1 MENLCIVSNFAPLYR
16 EPIFKLIDAKWECD
30 WYFGHNTTDIKSI
43 SPDTLKRMT
52 YVNNRHLAGIM
63 GWQDG
68 IGRLI
73 RDKRYDR
80 YLMLGEPMVLS
91 TWWNLI
97 QRRLFYPQKRIYLW
111 SHGWYGREGL
121 LKKWIKRVFFGLA
134 DHVFT
139 YGEYAKQVAI
149 RQGFDVDKITPI
161 HNSLNHLKQV
171 GLRKKLSK
179 TDIYTSHFGNN
190 NPTLIF
196 IGRLT
201 HVKRIDQLLDAMSRL
216 NKQGEKYNLI
226 LIGTGEAHNE
236 LDLKAKQ
243 LGIENQVWF
252 YGACYDDNQNAQLI
266 FDADLCVAPGNV
278 GLTAMH
284 TMVFGTPVLTH
295 NDFPWQMPEFE
306 AIRPGETGAFFHR
319 GDVSAIAQ
327 GIHNWFV
334 CHTDREAVRQA
345 CYNEIDTRWTPKYQ
359 IEILSTII
367 K

>member
-1 MENLCIVSNFAPLYR
+1 MGKLCIVYNFAQLYR

-30 WYFGHNTTDIKSI
+30 WYFGHNTTDIKGMPPNALKSI
-43 SPDTLKRMT
+43 T
-52 YVNNRHLAGIM
+52 YVNNRHIAGPLE
-63 GWQDG
+63 WQKG

-97 QRRLFYPQKRIYLW
+97 QRRLFYPKKRIYLW
-111 SHGWYGREGL
+111 SHGWYGREGF
-121 LKKWIKRVFFGLA
+121 LKKWLKRVFFGLA

-139 YGEYAKQVAI
+139 YGDYAREEAI
-149 RQGFDVDKITPI
+149 KQGFDGSKITPI
-161 HNSLNHLKQV
+161 HNSLDHSKQI
-171 GLRKKLSK
+171 GLRKDLVKS
-179 TDIYTSHFGNN
+179 DIYSNHFGNN

-201 HVKRIDQLLDAMSRL
+201 HVKRIDQLLDAISRL

-236 LDLKAKQ
+236 LNVKAKA
-243 LGIENQVWF
+243 LGIERQIWF

-266 FDADLCVAPGNV
+266 YDADLCVAPGNV

-295 NDFPWQMPEFE
+295 DDFAWQMPEFE
-306 AIRPGETGAFFHR
+306 AIHPGETGAFFHR
-319 GDVSAIAQ
+319 GDVAALAE
-327 GIHNWFV
+327 GIHDWFAM
-334 CHTDREAVRQA
+334 HPNRESVRQA
-345 CYNEIDTRWTPKYQ
+345 CYDEIDTFWTPQYQ
-359 IEILSTII
+359 MGILKNII
-367 K
+367 S